1 LADLGVDPSLAAN
14 ISPQAGRS
22 PGIAARR
29 VNPGGP
35 GYGLGVMPPR
45 GGETFID
52 VLMVQEN
59 AVAARAGV
67 QKGDRIVAM
76 SVDD

>member
-1 LADLGVDPSLAAN
+1 
-14 ISPQAGRS
+14 
-22 PGIAARR
+22 
-29 VNPGGP
+29 
-35 GYGLGVMPPR
+35 MPPR